1 MTGGYQVSDRCL
13 SRRTAIAAT
22 AVAAASAAAPRRLW
36 ADEYADVVP
45 LASSNEVEFLYIDT
59 AEMGLGAEQ
68 NIVVSLTD
76 YKTVDDASMIV
87 RGMEALQE
95 IELPLGTCVDGAM
108 LFSFVPGD
116 TDRYEVATLTFSSG
130 GSRYLVD
137 FTDADAAYR
146 SFLVASPDMQM
157 FSMDGDGVCAEPEL
171 QVYTEGD
178 GETLNQGQ
186 SIEEGVALALGADSR
201 ARSGQSERKG
211 DLVVALD
218 PGHVG
223 MAYGGGAASFGLT
236 EQTATWKIA
245 QACRAV
251 LETYKGVTVVYTVTP
266 ADKLSPKTELVAR
279 VNSAVR
285 QNADVL
291 VSLHLNS
298 TGTGVAHGAEVWA
311 PYNSGYNS
319 ETHAVGVELG
329 KNILARLEKLG
340 LYNRGVKFK
349 WLNGDRDYP
358 DGSNGDYYGVIREAR
373 KHGLPAIIVEHA
385 FLDNYGDFSKFL
397 SDDAKL
403 RSLGMADAQGIV
415 NYFGLTM
422 GEGTVYRL
430 YYPPMLD
437 HHYTTDANE
446 YRVLATRGWIQEGVA
461 WYSAKADQGKPVY
474 RLYHPGTKDHHYTM
488 DRNEYDTLAR
498 RGWVQEN
505 VAWYSGP
512 NKSVPVYRLYY
523 PATKD
528 HHYTKDAYEYKVLG
542 TRGWIQEGIAWY
554 STE

>member
-1 MTGGYQVSDRCL
+1 MTGGYQVPDICL
-13 SRRTAIAAT
+13 SRKTAITAT
-22 AVAAASAAAPRRLW
+22 AIVAASAVAPRRLW
-36 ADEYADVVP
+36 ADDYTDLVP

-59 AEMGLGAEQ
+59 AELELGTEQ
-68 NIVVSLTD
+68 NIIVSLTD
-76 YKTVDDASMIV
+76 YKAVDDASIV
-87 RGMEALQE
+87 VRRTGAQQDF
-95 IELPLGTCVDGAM
+95 ELSLGACADGAM
-108 LFSFVPGD
+108 LFSFVPEVD
-116 TDRYEVATLTFSSG
+116 DRYEVTSLVFSSG
-130 GSRYLVD
+130 ESRYLVD
-137 FTDADAAYR
+137 FSDADIAYR
-146 SFLVASPDMQM
+146 CFSVTSSDM
-157 FSMDGDGVCAEPEL
+157 STLSIGDANSYTEPEL
-171 QVYTEGD
+171 KVYTGGD
-178 GETLNQGQ
+178 GDALNQGQ
-186 SIEEGVALALGADSR
+186 SIEEGAALVLGSGVLT
-201 ARSGQSERKG
+201 RSGQLERKG
-211 DLVVALD
+211 DLIVALD

-245 QACRAV
+245 QACRSV
-251 LETYKGVTVVYTVTP
+251 LETYKGVKVVYTVTP

-279 VNSAVR
+279 VNSAVH

-298 TGTGVAHGAEVWA
+298 TGTGVAYGAEIWA
-311 PYNSGYNS
+311 PYNSGYNY

-329 KNILARLEKLG
+329 KSILSRLEKLG

-397 SDDAKL
+397 SDDTKL
-403 RSLGMADAQGIV
+403 RALGAADAQGIV

-446 YRVLATRGWIQEGVA
+446 YRVLAARGWTQEGVA
-461 WYSAKADQGKPVY
+461 WYSAKIDQGKPVY

-488 DRNEYDTLAR
+488 DRYEYDTLGN
-498 RGWVQEN
+498 RGWVQED
-505 VAWYSGP
+505 VAWYSDP
-512 NKSVPVYRLYY
+512 NKTVPVYRLYY
-523 PATKD
+523 PGTKD